1 MIEVPDTLFT
11 KLGLRLI
18 RELHTSVLAEAGAYE
33 VEDIETAK
41 HRVLKVYKQGAEAW
55 DSLEDANK
63 AWQTNTRGWNTK
75 DHGESGSGS
84 GEREAEQISIIK
96 NLQLNW
102 LLAERSGH
110 RHFPRVYGIGA
121 IDGFSFQLRE
131 YSKHSLTEL
140 LAIFHADQL
149 YDLVSGIW
157 AGLAFLHQPG
167 VNTPHGNVKA
177 DNILINSTG
186 MISAEKVFLSDAL
199 ETRRAE
205 TRARK
210 SEDFRRLGLLVYNL
224 AHSEK
229 EDRQFERAWVRADGA
244 DWSPIRDGRHWKSL
258 CCTLLAAKTYDS
270 AFDPFVARE
279 QLLDRLKPRKAQVIE
294 IAGPVDPPPGGATL
308 LGDLVPAKAGD
319 AIAEIDVAIDAENY
333 PVALRK
339 AVKVLALH
347 VKANPAWHSDAEPE
361 LSEEAEELLARIDK
375 CSVELLDQ
383 DVDTR
388 LVEALDK
395 LLEHKR
401 TLSSHAATL
410 VGLAYLRRGQF
421 DEAFSWLLSAVE
433 AGYVAAN
440 RELALL
446 YERGTPSWEAS
457 AENAV
462 LCLLRLTDSE
472 NGDTNENNLALA
484 GLILRGT
491 AGESPQWAGL
501 EFKDIT
507 KPKASNAVKILEKCA
522 ERGHPESVHL
532 LAQCHAT
539 GTGVEINE
547 KRAFHL
553 FIEAVERGGTEKP
566 SAQHNLG
573 ICYEIGYGTPKDAEE
588 ALECYDA
595 AAARNFEPSRK
606 AVERLEQAR

>member
-33 VEDIETAK
+33 VEDTQTAE

-84 GEREAEQISIIK
+84 GEREADQSSIIK

-110 RHFPRVYGIGA
+110 RYFPRVYGIGS
-121 IDGFSFQLRE
+121 IDGFPFQLRE

-140 LAIFHADQL
+140 LAIFHTDQL

-157 AGLAFLHQPG
+157 AGLTFLHQPG

-177 DNILINSTG
+177 ENILINSTG
-186 MISAEKVFLSDAL
+186 MISAEKVLLSDAL
-199 ETRRAE
+199 ETRRVE

-210 SEDFRRLGLLVYNL
+210 SEDFRRLGLLVYKL
-224 AHSEK
+224 AHGEK
-229 EDRQFERAWVRADGA
+229 EDRQFERTWVRADAA
-244 DWSPIRDGRHWKSL
+244 DWSSIRDGRHWKNL

-270 AFDPFVARE
+270 TFDPFVARE

-294 IAGPVDPPPGGATL
+294 IAGPVDPPPGGAML
-308 LGDLVPAKAGD
+308 LGDLVPAKTGD
-319 AIAEIDVAIDAENY
+319 AITEIDLAIDAEDY
-333 PVALRK
+333 PLALRK
-339 AVKVLALH
+339 AVKTLALQ

-361 LSEEAEELLARIDK
+361 LSEEVEELLARIDK

-383 DVDTR
+383 DVDTG

-395 LLEHKR
+395 LLEHNHA
-401 TLSSHAATL
+401 LSSPAVTL
-410 VGLAYLRRGQF
+410 VGLAYFRRGQSE
-421 DEAFSWLLSAVE
+421 EAFSWLFSAVK
-433 AGYVAAN
+433 AGYVEAS

-446 YERGTPSWEAS
+446 YERGAPSWEAS

-462 LCLLRLTDSE
+462 LCLQRLTASE
-472 NGDTNENNLALA
+472 NGDTNESNLALA
-484 GLILRGT
+484 ALILRGT
-491 AGESPQWAGL
+491 AGESPKWEGL

-507 KPKASNAVKILEKCA
+507 KPKASDAVKILQRCA

-547 KRAFHL
+547 KRGFDL
-553 FIEAVERGGTEKP
+553 FIEAVERGGAEKP

-595 AAARNFEPSRK
+595 AAARDFEPSRK
-606 AVERLEQAR
+606 AAERLEQAR